1 MLASRTHADPA
12 TPHRAWGAGWVSSC
26 AIAEAIG
33 MTAAAGAARAAD
45 GLGVVAGLSVIV
57 AGGLV
62 EGTALGWAQSHV
74 LARIVPALSRSRYL
88 VATVLVAGLGWAA
101 ASAPAAVG
109 GGSDDTQPP
118 LALVLLGAA
127 GIGLVMGPLLGAAQA
142 TALRGAVAHPGRWV
156 LANTAAWP
164 VAMVVIFLGATTPE
178 ASWPVWSVLVLGTVT
193 GGVAGGLLGVVSGW
207 FLPSLTGAAG
217 GNRTGRHWRTA

>member
-1 MLASRTHADPA
+1 MLTSRP
-12 TPHRAWGAGWVSSC
+12 GAGARTPYPAWVLAC
-26 AIAEAIG
+26 ALAEAVG
-33 MTAAAGAARAAD
+33 MTAAAGAARLAD
-45 GLGVVAGLSVIV
+45 GFGVVAGLSVVV

-74 LARIVPALSRSRYL
+74 LARVAPALVRGRYL
-88 VATVLVAGLGWAA
+88 AATVLVAGLGWAA

-109 GGSDDTQPP
+109 DGSDGSQPP

-127 GIGLVMGPLLGAAQA
+127 GLGLVMGPVLGAAQA
-142 TALRGAVAHPGRWV
+142 AALRGAVADPWRWV
-156 LANTAAWP
+156 TANTAAWP

-207 FLPSLTGAAG
+207 FLPLLAGATG
-217 GNRTGRHWRTA
+217 GNRSGRHWRTA